1 MQDSNT
7 FIHAHTA
14 AIAGLIQVGI
24 GWHELGFDSE
34 AHFLATQSCAA
45 VCLALVSNNAAIR
58 TGEGFSGQLGPD
70 GLPVVR
76 AHFLPGHS
84 LLCVQFNFG
93 CTLWCD
99 GAISAG
105 HLREIRKRDSQCFCK
120 GCCVAAFKSDKSIQ
134 VHIHTLFC
142 ESVSSFAKVASVKV
156 LS

>member
-58 TGEGFSGQLGPD
+58 TGEGFRCNSWYEIVETNLTPRKVNNAAIPVRRDADSAVDRLRYNRWRFFEVDGHFCLPPGDLFAPCFKFHGCEFSVCLFLGQ
-70 GLPVVR
+70 
-76 AHFLPGHS
+76 A
-84 LLCVQFNFG
+84 N
-93 CTLWCD
+93 T
-99 GAISAG
+99 
-105 HLREIRKRDSQCFCK
+105 
-120 GCCVAAFKSDKSIQ
+120 
-134 VHIHTLFC
+134 
-142 ESVSSFAKVASVKV
+142 
-156 LS
+156 